1 MPPPSRPR
9 LLLATVAVLAAGL
22 FAAGAGARGP
32 LHQAVFEPPRSLPP
46 GTELLLSGHNLA
58 ATPVTLVVRLDDRGS
73 GNYATRASP
82 ERRLPPGPFSL
93 RVPLTGLRT
102 PSGRPLDS
110 TALTR
115 LTVFGVP
122 DDGSLRLDA
131 TRIELPAALP
141 GSALGWDLGP
151 DDGLLY
157 PGFQPLGPGHPAL
170 GGAKVHAVRR
180 PGSDA
185 LLSDGLVGVRRLQLP
200 LADGRWRISLWLDD
214 PGEWDAI
221 PHPLARVVRLN
232 GRVVTDRRS
241 DPAGWIAARYLAGR
255 AAEAVLAGDAWALH
269 GRGRGGRVDATL
281 EVRGGRGLTV
291 ELDGD
296 GFRAT
301 HLAALLAA
309 PQDGTAALAAVERG
323 RAERFAATWSETAPA
338 WPPATGLAL
347 QRIPFRQ
354 FLRTDTAPLDPDA
367 PLLAAPG
374 SALTVDL
381 LASAAWPDREARL
394 EVTPPEHAGV
404 TLPVALRHGHWR
416 LRRDRDASTLLVA
429 DARHLVAGGDPLRL
443 DPRLPRRLVL
453 RVEVPAA
460 TPPGHYRG
468 ALTLR
473 SRGVA
478 TTQPLLL
485 EVLPLQLPGPG
496 LPLGVYLG
504 EAPHLTWF
512 DPLAAARAAQRQCD
526 LDLLRGLGLTALAP
540 PLPLPDARGRD
551 AYQQR
556 LRQLAASG
564 FGLPLL
570 DYATVKQLRYR
581 DGAEATAASLA
592 GAVAA
597 AAAAGLPEPLW
608 AVADEP
614 PTDAEYAAWL
624 QALTATLRAGG
635 PGIRLAG
642 QLNHRRHAALLPLL
656 DVALVN

>member
-1 MPPPSRPR
+1 
-9 LLLATVAVLAAGL
+9 
-22 FAAGAGARGP
+22 
-32 LHQAVFEPPRSLPP
+32 
-46 GTELLLSGHNLA
+46 
-58 ATPVTLVVRLDDRGS
+58 
-73 GNYATRASP
+73 
-82 ERRLPPGPFSL
+82 
-93 RVPLTGLRT
+93 
-102 PSGRPLDS
+102 
-110 TALTR
+110 
-115 LTVFGVP
+115 
-122 DDGSLRLDA
+122 
-131 TRIELPAALP
+131 
-141 GSALGWDLGP
+141 
-151 DDGLLY
+151 
-157 PGFQPLGPGHPAL
+157 
-170 GGAKVHAVRR
+170 
-180 PGSDA
+180 
-185 LLSDGLVGVRRLQLP
+185 
-200 LADGRWRISLWLDD
+200 DGRWRISLWLDD

-232 GRVVTDRRS
+232 GHVVTDRRS

-255 AAEAVLAGDAWALH
+255 AAEAVLDGDAWALH

-656 DVALVN
+656 DVALVNGGFGADADDLAAVRRAGAEPWLYNLPDHRLAAGFHAWRVGAAGYLQWHARMPSADPFDPTDGREDDFQFLYPEATACSPLPDLDAGLLALAEGITDLRWLRWLQQAAPREPRAAALLAELRATLPGRWSDAARLDPDRLRSRITALARDLLSIPQGN